1 MPKIRDLPLLER
13 PREKALRFGITSLSS
28 EEILALLLGSGG
40 YQNSAIEIA
49 RNMLVDS
56 RGLYQ
61 LGNKDIKQF
70 EKYKGIS
77 TAKALTLSAVFE
89 IAKRYYEKEFEIVE
103 DQEFIDG
110 EYLYNKYHIRLV
122 SNPREIFILVI
133 LSKKR
138 QIVHEITLFKGSNNR
153 LNISY
158 REIFHQILLNSG
170 FYIYVIHNHPSG
182 TFKPSKE
189 DVAFTSDLS
198 ERCEKVGVVL
208 LDHLIISEEGYYS
221 FYKDQP
227 RKISK

>member
-1 MPKIRDLPLLER
+1 MPLLER
-13 PREKALRFGITSLSS
+13 PREKALRFGIATLSN

-49 RNMLVDS
+49 RNMLIDS

-61 LGNKDIKQF
+61 LGSKDIKQF

-89 IAKRYYEKEFEIVE
+89 IAKRYHEKEFETMEE
-103 DQEFIDG
+103 DVFIDG
-110 EYLYNKYHIRLV
+110 EYLSNKYNLRLID
-122 SNPREIFILVI
+122 NPRETFILVI

-138 QIVHEITLFKGSNNR
+138 QIVHEITLFRGNNNR
-153 LNISY
+153 MNISY

-170 FYIYVIHNHPSG
+170 YYIYVIHNHPSG
-182 TFKPSKE
+182 SFKPSKE
-189 DVAFTSDLS
+189 DVVFTSSLS

-208 LDHLIISEEGYYS
+208 LDHLIISDEGYYS

-227 RKISK
+227 GKISK